1 MVKYEID
8 ALALQ
13 ETYVNTNSIEIHEG
27 YRFIF
32 ATCISNK
39 DREAAL
45 KTIKEHQNSMR
56 ARGRGGRG
64 RGRGRQVNNL
74 GLKATEFA
82 GVCTRVSPHAW
93 NKW

>member
-13 ETYVNTNSIEIHEG
+13 ETYVNTNSIDIHEG

-45 KTIKEHQNSMR
+45 KQLRK
-56 ARGRGGRG
+56 
-64 RGRGRQVNNL
+64 
-74 GLKATEFA
+74 
-82 GVCTRVSPHAW
+82 TRTA
-93 NKW
+93 